1 MPTSPTL
8 EAAAP
13 ALKPIAIGADDAA
26 RMFSMKRRKW
36 EALVNAKLAPR
47 AFEIAG
53 MRRRVWRLS
62 DLEEWAR
69 LEFPKRDQFERLR
82 KNAAAPASEGA
93 I

>member
-1 MPTSPTL
+1 MTPAPLTL
-8 EAAAP
+8 ETAAP

-53 MRRRVWRLS
+53 MRRRVWRTA
-62 DLEEWAR
+62 DLVEWAR
-69 LEFPKRDQFERLR
+69 LEFPNRDQFERLR
-82 KNAAAPASEGA
+82 RDDAVTEGRA
-93 I
+93 